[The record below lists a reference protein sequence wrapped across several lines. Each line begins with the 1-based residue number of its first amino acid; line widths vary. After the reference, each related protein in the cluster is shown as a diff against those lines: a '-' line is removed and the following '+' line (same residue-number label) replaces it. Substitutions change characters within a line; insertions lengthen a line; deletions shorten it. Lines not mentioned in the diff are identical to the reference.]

1 MNFKCYLN
9 GKEVLDQS
17 LVEALNQNEIPI
29 FESFRVYNG
38 VVFRL
43 EEHLKRLSDSAKSC
57 GVDLP
62 RSAALG
68 FAVQKAMQAHGAADG
83 FIRLNFQSGNIFV
96 MIGERKHNSEIY
108 QTGVDLKTSS
118 FRMPSPGESIVQ
130 AKTGN
135 YRLQLLQGAERGVSL
150 QSSVVGRQSFEWLFL
165 DENHFLTEARVG
177 NYFMVKKGQI
187 WTPPSMS
194 VLNGITR
201 EVVIECARES
211 GIQVKE
217 IPLSRHDAF
226 NADEAFLTNTSWEI
240 LPVRSLDGREV
251 QETIP
256 GPVTQKLIQ
265 FFKRKVKNE
274 CQPQKKLSPIQKLN
288 APSSRSRI
296 KKG

>member
-1 MNFKCYLN
+1 MNFKCYLD
-9 GKEVLDQS
+9 GKEVLDQA

-43 EEHLKRLSDSAKSC
+43 EAHLKRLSDSAKSC
-57 GVDLP
+57 GIVLP
-62 RSAALG
+62 EIRDQRSEIRKALH
-68 FAVQKAMQAHGAADG
+68 VHGAIDG
-83 FIRLNFQSGNIFV
+83 FVRVTFHNKKTFV
-96 MIGERKHNSEIY
+96 MIGERKHNPEIY
-108 QTGVDLKTSS
+108 QTGIDLKTSS
-118 FRMPSPGESIVQ
+118 FRMPSLKASDVQ
-130 AKTGN
+130 SKTGN
-135 YRLQLLQGAERGVSL
+135 YRLQLLETASRDTLHASL
-150 QSSVVGRQSFEWLFL
+150 ARPYEYLFL
-165 DENHFLTEARVG
+165 DDNHFLTEARVG

-187 WTPPSMS
+187 WTPPAMS
-194 VLNGITR
+194 VLNGITK

-251 QETIP
+251 QKAIP

-265 FFKRKVKNE
+265 CFHKKVSG
-274 CQPQKKLSPIQKLN
+274 QKVVRSSPRCE
-288 APSSRSRI
+288 A
-296 KKG
+296 